1 MQINEALFA
10 VIDTETTGLDPI
22 NDALVEIACVATHD
36 RAIMSMWAT
45 LVNPGIAI
53 PPEVSAIH
61 YLTNKD
67 VEHAP
72 SAPDAINDLVQFA
85 DDTDC
90 VCAVAHNAAFDSG
103 FINRDTG
110 SPFHFICTKRLAQ
123 HIWPD
128 APTFKNQGLRFWRE
142 LKVDT
147 FGILPHRALADALVT
162 AALLR
167 DMLASEEFA
176 ATGIDTVEGLLDL
189 SNAPI
194 CYKTWPLGKYK
205 GKPILDAPSDYI
217 AWAQQN
223 ITDDPDLTYTLGLA
237 LKGEL
242 R

>member
-1 MQINEALFA
+1 MLISEALFA
-10 VIDTETTGLDPI
+10 VIDVESTGLDPQ
-22 NDALVEIACVATHD
+22 NDQLVEIACVATTNQ
-36 RAIMSMWAT
+36 AMVAMWAT
-45 LVNPGIAI
+45 LVNPGVAI

-72 SAPDAINDLVQFA
+72 RTSDAISNLVSFA
-85 DDTDC
+85 DIG
-90 VCAVAHNAAFDSG
+90 CAIGVAHNAAFDSG
-103 FINRDTG
+103 FINRETANHLD
-110 SPFHFICTKRLAQ
+110 FICTKRLAR

-167 DMLASEEFA
+167 NMLASEEFA
-176 ATGIDTVEGLLDL
+176 ATGIDTVEGLLEL